1 MIIKNIE
8 NLFIAKLFS
17 LISLVFF
24 ATFSYSHE
32 MWLEANSFQIDTNDV
47 LEVNIKIG
55 EKLQGSNLPYI
66 PNSIEEFYWSQNG
79 VKNNVK
85 SRLGDIPAFSK
96 TFSENGLTSIV
107 YISKPSIITYETF
120 QKFEKFAVHKDLGP
134 VKKLHLNYG
143 FPEKYFKETYS
154 RFAKVIVGI
163 GSSSGKDT
171 NFGLLTEF
179 ILLNNPYTDK
189 SQNFVKLK
197 LNYQG
202 NPRSNAQVEVFERS
216 LDNTVSIFT
225 TKTSKDGIVKIPVKK
240 GYDYLFDAVKLR
252 KANPSSKQKA
262 VWETLWAA
270 LMISIPLE

>member
-1 MIIKNIE
+1 MIIKKIE

-66 PNSIEEFYWSQNG
+66 PKSIEEFYWSQNG
-79 VKNNVK
+79 VKNNIK
-85 SRLGDIPAFSK
+85 SRLGDIPAFTK

-120 QKFEKFAVHKDLGP
+120 QKFEKFSVHKDLGP

-171 NFGLLTEF
+171 NFGLMTEF

-202 NPRSNAQVEVFERS
+202 KPRSKAQVEVFERS
-216 LDNTVSIFT
+216 LDGKVSIFT
-225 TKTSKDGIVKIPVKK
+225 TKTTNEGIVIIPVKK

-252 KANPSSKQKA
+252 KVDPLSNQKA
-262 VWETLWAA
+262 VWETLWASI
-270 LMISIPLE
+270 MMNIPL